1 LSSLARVMRELLK
14 TEHTFMA
21 LYREAQAPLI
31 ELHSTTN
38 YPASS
43 WIKLLSHFVRESG
56 KQQWLFHKQEGP
68 LQDLAMPLY
77 NLLVKRITIRPDIV
91 FILGA
96 ANKLT
101 GAFQAP
107 DLKLF
112 NTIAEAAGANLENAI
127 FHQEML
133 VQTRIQTE
141 MDLARQVQ
149 IRLLPQ
155 CTPTVPGLQLAA
167 KSRPASHVGGDFF
180 DFVSNDDRLLSL
192 TVGDVSGKGM
202 PAALLMAM
210 VRTVLRGMA
219 QKMDVAAP
227 ARLLDHANENLYEDF
242 TEVDMFATIF
252 VGQYDVQQ
260 HILRYAN
267 DGHAPVI
274 YRPAQGTATLL
285 AADAPPLG
293 LLPTNLAAEHTLD
306 FQADDLL
313 VIASDGFGEAENST
327 GEMFGIERLLQLID
341 ELAASPAQEIIRQL
355 FERIDQ
361 FTGDYAQSDDQTVL
375 IMKRTQVDE
384 RST

>member
-1 LSSLARVMRELLK
+1 
-14 TEHTFMA
+14 
-21 LYREAQAPLI
+21 
-31 ELHSTTN
+31 
-38 YPASS
+38 
-43 WIKLLSHFVRESG
+43 
-56 KQQWLFHKQEGP
+56 
-68 LQDLAMPLY
+68 
-77 NLLVKRITIRPDIV
+77 
-91 FILGA
+91 
-96 ANKLT
+96 
-101 GAFQAP
+101 
-107 DLKLF
+107 
-112 NTIAEAAGANLENAI
+112 
-127 FHQEML
+127 
-133 VQTRIQTE
+133 
-141 MDLARQVQ
+141 
-149 IRLLPQ
+149 
-155 CTPTVPGLQLAA
+155 
-167 KSRPASHVGGDFF
+167 
-180 DFVSNDDRLLSL
+180 
-192 TVGDVSGKGM
+192 
-202 PAALLMAM
+202 
-210 VRTVLRGMA
+210 
-219 QKMDVAAP
+219 
-227 ARLLDHANENLYEDF
+227 
-242 TEVDMFATIF
+242 MFATIF